1 MPQSAGGVLHRGSPA
16 ASGSG
21 RLVARSPAGMARPA
35 AVTGVPSTLY
45 GTPNKLAART
55 SPQQP
60 RKKIKLEERLSSSD
74 EVTLKRQNVLDY
86 KLDRAAKLREKY
98 DDLTAELYYLEDGGS
113 LMDFP
118 GWLKRPPLQFLNYKK
133 RMLLDSEDEE
143 DVAEV
148 KVPASG
154 GTPVAV
160 SSTLPSSIAKLAH
173 IKGE

>member
-1 MPQSAGGVLHRGSPA
+1 M
-16 ASGSG
+16 
-21 RLVARSPAGMARPA
+21 
-35 AVTGVPSTLY
+35 Y

-86 KLDRAAKLREKY
+86 KLDRATKLREQY

-118 GWLKRPPLQFLNYKK
+118 TWLKRPPIQFLNYKK
-133 RMLLDSEDEE
+133 RALLDSEDEE
-143 DVAEV
+143 DGPAEV
-148 KVPASG
+148 KVPVSG

-173 IKGE
+173 IKGRWPAAAPLQLLLWLWQGMAYHC